1 MSTTPGG
8 RKLRALWLV
17 RPTLMEHPGGDT
29 TQILKTSEAL
39 RARGC
44 EVEITDALPGRLG
57 AYDLVH
63 LFHLDRVWEN
73 LPHCRQLAQHDLP
86 IVLSP
91 IYWVSDD
98 FDRSG
103 RPWPHRVA
111 ARSFGLETYRN
122 LKAAGRWLGESRRVL
137 ASERWPRPPFG
148 LVRAMRAILD
158 ATRMLL
164 PNSLAE
170 LQLIR
175 DAFGELPPA
184 LVVPNAADAKEFG
197 RDAREH
203 GVTREGVLCV
213 GRIEPRKNQLAL
225 INALSDLDVSL
236 TIVGLPG
243 PSSASYARQCRREA
257 GPRVRLPGP
266 AGRHE
271 LRRLFNAS
279 RVHAAVSWYE
289 TPGLASLEAALCGSS
304 LVATRGGSTAEYL
317 QDDAHYC
324 RPDDTD
330 SIRDAVLRALE
341 QPASDALAERVARD
355 YSWEA
360 AAARTLEGYQAAVEG
375 PKSAVPDTAVQLPN
389 AR

>member
-1 MSTTPGG
+1 MSATADG
-8 RKLRALWLV
+8 RGLRALWLV

-39 RARGC
+39 RALGC
-44 EVEITDALPGRLG
+44 EIEITDALPGRLG
-57 AYDLVH
+57 AFDLVH

-73 LPHCRQLAQHDLP
+73 LPHCRQLAPDDVP
-86 IVLSP
+86 IALSP

-103 RPWPHRVA
+103 RPWPHRMA

-137 ASERWPRPPFG
+137 TEVWPRPPFG
-148 LVRAMRAILD
+148 LVRAMRGILD
-158 ATRMLL
+158 AARVLL
-164 PNSLAE
+164 PNSRAE
-170 LQLIR
+170 LHLIR
-175 DAFGELPPA
+175 ESFGDLPPA
-184 LVVPNAADAKEFG
+184 MVVPNAADAKEFG
-197 RDAREH
+197 RDEPGSQA
-203 GVTREGVLCV
+203 REGVLCV

-225 INALSDLDVSL
+225 INALAELDVSL

-289 TPGLASLEAALCGSS
+289 TPGLASLEAALCGCS

-317 QDDAHYC
+317 QEEAHYC
-324 RPDDTD
+324 RPDDVD
-330 SIRDAVLRALE
+330 SIRDAVVRALE
-341 QPASDALAERVARD
+341 QPASDALAQRVAREF
-355 YSWEA
+355 SWEA
-360 AAARTLEGYQAAVEG
+360 AALRTLEGYHVAVEG
-375 PKSAVPDTAVQLPN
+375 APAPAAGAAAQLPN